1 MKLPENEFS
10 YFVLQRA
17 SLDYP
22 HNSCLYSSSFRHKA
36 DFLKSLMQEQEIVIH
51 AAYGSSKDINV
62 YSSLGLKNE
71 QMYIIGKPSRRQS
84 QLPVNW
90 ISNGYTEHLS
100 NLNTPGGSRPAE
112 GNARLVLGQHVGLQR
127 RRTFKGN
134 QLRPKD
140 FAGRTTSYPY
150 GAPPES
156 SQQSLPGKCIFHR
169 LKATIQDLLLQPKHT
184 LNQWLI
190 LQSVLAFE

>member
-1 MKLPENEFS
+1 
-10 YFVLQRA
+10 
-17 SLDYP
+17 
-22 HNSCLYSSSFRHKA
+22 
-36 DFLKSLMQEQEIVIH
+36 MQEQEIVIH

-84 QLPVNW
+84 QLSVHW
-90 ISNGYTEHLS
+90 INGYTEHLS

-134 QLRPKD
+134 QLRTKD
-140 FAGRTTSYPY
+140 FASRTTSYPY
-150 GAPPES
+150 GAPLES
-156 SQQSLPGKCIFHR
+156 SQPSSLPGKKINFIFVI
-169 LKATIQDLLLQPKHT
+169 ATISG
-184 LNQWLI
+184 
-190 LQSVLAFE
+190 QSFTAKTYLKPVVNPTKRVSF